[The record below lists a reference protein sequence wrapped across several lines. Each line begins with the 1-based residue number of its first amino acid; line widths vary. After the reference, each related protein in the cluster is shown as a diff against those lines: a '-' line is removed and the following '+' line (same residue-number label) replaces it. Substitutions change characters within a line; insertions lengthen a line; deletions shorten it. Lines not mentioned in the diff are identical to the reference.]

1 MVTRLLTKTVSLML
15 ERPRAG
21 WWADRSLC
29 WEREAGVLHL
39 LRPGEEQAGAVQ
51 TAEEEELFSHHWEGK
66 PQVPSTTAILAR
78 NLLLLTYRQQ
88 LEDTKADISIL
99 RDNISKTGKN
109 IRRKSSE
116 SDDKSN
122 KRRRESREVLIGRM
136 EELQLKHKSL
146 KQDLQRL
153 LDEKEDIVREKEEMN
168 IKV

>member
-1 MVTRLLTKTVSLML
+1 MFIS
-15 ERPRAG
+15 
-21 WWADRSLC
+21 
-29 WEREAGVLHL
+29 
-39 LRPGEEQAGAVQ
+39 
-51 TAEEEELFSHHWEGK
+51 
-66 PQVPSTTAILAR
+66 
-78 NLLLLTYRQQ
+78 RQQ

-109 IRRKSSE
+109 VRRKSSE
-116 SDDKSN
+116 SEDKSN

>member
-1 MVTRLLTKTVSLML
+1 ML
-15 ERPRAG
+15 ERPGGFSTSSARE
-21 WWADRSLC
+21 RTRIELYKQLRKKNYTLII
-29 WEREAGVLHL
+29 ERE
-39 LRPGEEQAGAVQ
+39 
-51 TAEEEELFSHHWEGK
+51 
-66 PQVPSTTAILAR
+66 
-78 NLLLLTYRQQ
+78 NLRQQ

-109 IRRKSSE
+109 VRRKSSE
-116 SDDKSN
+116 SEDKSN